1 MINAAL
7 DLYESAVK
15 IAMETV
21 KAVVTGNFKDLGEL
35 LLTTVLEMAGISRA
49 DFDKMIGNAKEAI
62 KVLLK
67 DPKTF
72 LSNLIEAVKG
82 GFTQSKDNFS
92 THFKNGVI
100 GWLTGSLNGVVIPK
114 KWNSQRGIYTCC
126 ECAGLERD
134 TLWTVVENIIGKDN
148 ADGVKRVK
156 DDINIAKSSGWEGL
170 WDKYIGG
177 YVNNIADGVLD
188 SLTSYLRNRV

>member
-1 MINAAL
+1 MFKKKLNDFARWAQRKVNELLADKYPALAQRINAVIDKAHKTLSDALNRVSDGLKKFVKDIADTTLKVINAAL

-49 DFDKMIGNAKEAI
+49 DFDKMVGNAKDAI
-62 KVLLK
+62 KALLD

-82 GFTQSKDNFS
+82 GFTQFKDNFS

-114 KWNSQRGIYTCC
+114 NGIPK
-126 ECAGLERD
+126 E
-134 TLWTVVENIIGKDN
+134 
-148 ADGVKRVK
+148 
-156 DDINIAKSSGWEGL
+156 
-170 WDKYIGG
+170 
-177 YVNNIADGVLD
+177 
-188 SLTSYLRNRV
+188 YLHLP